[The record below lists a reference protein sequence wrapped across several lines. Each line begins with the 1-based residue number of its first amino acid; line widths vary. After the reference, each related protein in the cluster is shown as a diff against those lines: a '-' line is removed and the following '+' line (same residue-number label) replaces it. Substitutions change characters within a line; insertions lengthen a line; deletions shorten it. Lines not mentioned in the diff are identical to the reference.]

1 MGIENISLSVKRIMD
16 KLQKQRINKEYLK
29 GIFTQG
35 EYRHIKQIRQYREK
49 LFVYTD
55 SAPAMFSV
63 RIKKEEVL
71 KEVKKTAPE
80 IEKIIVKIGS

>member
-1 MGIENISLSVKRIMD
+1 MSIENISLSIKRIMD
-16 KLQKQRINKEYLK
+16 KLQKQRVNKEYLK
-29 GIFTQG
+29 DVFTIG
-35 EYRHIKQIRQYREK
+35 EYRHIKQIRQYKEK

-71 KEVKKTAPE
+71 KEVRKTAPE